1 MVTAIVLINVK
12 HGHINDVAE
21 NLLAMHGVSEVYSV
35 GGRYDLVA
43 IIRVK
48 TNEEMADVVT
58 SHMLKIEHIE
68 NTETL
73 LAFRLFDARSRA
85 HVRHRQ
91 RGGITTSWHNVK
103 AYAAIV
109 IESYRAR
116 QSTSRWNSRPA

>member
-35 GGRYDLVA
+35 GGRHDLVA

-73 LAFRLFDARSRA
+73 LAFR
-85 HVRHRQ
+85 
-91 RGGITTSWHNVK
+91 
-103 AYAAIV
+103 AYSMHDLERMFAIGSEAA
-109 IESYRAR
+109 
-116 QSTSRWNSRPA
+116 